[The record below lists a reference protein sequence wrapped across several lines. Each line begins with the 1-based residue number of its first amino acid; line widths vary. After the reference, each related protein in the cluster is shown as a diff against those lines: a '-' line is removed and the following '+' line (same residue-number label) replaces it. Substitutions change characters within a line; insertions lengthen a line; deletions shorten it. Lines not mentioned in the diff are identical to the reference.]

1 MQATTALTLTL
12 PPLTPGAADQPL
24 GLAAAT
30 ALGLQVDDADT
41 VLHRV
46 LLPDNVDTFNGY
58 YGSIPNG
65 YHYKTFPL
73 LTRTA
78 SSDPVRD
85 WADLP
90 LSLATLRLIAID
102 VRPLYPLTDIR
113 ATGTLTSTNTNV
125 TAGDTVSIDGKTYT
139 YRAALTPAE
148 GEVLRGATADASLQN
163 LIYAINHTGTPG
175 THYSCAAA
183 HPSVSA
189 APAVTAAHQVLIS
202 SLLPGLVYN
211 LIILAETAATLSW
224 SSATLTGSQDPT
236 ARTLEGTV
244 RIELKNS
251 LLPSTATYPGS
262 LDITLA
268 SPSLLTFA
276 VPAGWE
282 PNAVAYL
289 KVTFREPT
297 DTNPKIVNAACT
309 LLLIGTRA

>member
-30 ALGLQVDDADT
+30 ALGLQVDDADA

-46 LLPDNVDTFNGY
+46 LLPANVDNINSAYSTV
-58 YGSIPNG
+58 NG
-65 YHYKTFPL
+65 YHFKNFPL
-73 LTRTA
+73 LTRTDA
-78 SSDPVRD
+78 AHTVRD
-85 WADLP
+85 WDDLP

-139 YRAALTPAE
+139 FRPALTPAE
-148 GEVLRGATADASLQN
+148 GEVLRGATADLTLQN

-202 SLLPGLVYN
+202 SLLPGLAYN

-224 SSATLTGSQDPT
+224 SAATLLGSSDPT

-244 RIELKNS
+244 RIELKDN
-251 LLPSTATYPGS
+251 LLPYSATYSSS

-276 VPAGWE
+276 VPAGWT
-282 PNAVAYL
+282 PNTVGSL
-289 KVTFREPT
+289 KITFR
-297 DTNPKIVNAACT
+297 DTYVIDPKLVNAACT